1 MPNVTDGKLM
11 DRGEFS
17 HRTPRIDLDDAK
29 RLFVRSLVLASD
41 GRVSFPIG
49 RDTIAINY
57 LERGKWVQGDN
68 EVESEGTDYHYSVV
82 REQNPKL
89 WMERMSQVV
98 DYVRACGTDSEYCEV
113 LGDVTAAHN
122 FIISAWTYLT
132 AGSRKQM

>member
-1 MPNVTDGKLM
+1 MTNVTDGKLM

-17 HRTPRIDLDDAK
+17 HRAPRIDLDDAK

-49 RDTIAINY
+49 RDTIAISY
-57 LERGKWVQGDN
+57 LERGKWVHGDKV
-68 EVESEGTDYHYSVV
+68 VECDGADYHYSVV

-98 DYVRACGTDSEYCEV
+98 DFIRAYGTDSEYCEV

-122 FIISAWTYLT
+122 YINSAWTYLT
-132 AGSRKQM
+132 AGSSKLM